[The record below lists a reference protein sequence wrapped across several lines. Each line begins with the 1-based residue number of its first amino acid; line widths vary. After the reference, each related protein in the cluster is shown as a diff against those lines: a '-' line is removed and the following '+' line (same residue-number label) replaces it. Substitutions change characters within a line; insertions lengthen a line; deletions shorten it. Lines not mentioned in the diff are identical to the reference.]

1 MEKIKKLL
9 EDKGYPDTAIAA
21 IMGNID
27 VETGGSFNH
36 KQKQRLADRKA
47 HGLFQ
52 FDPAGKLPDY
62 KRWLKANKRKDSVAS
77 QVDFFDSTIFGKDR
91 KIVGY
96 GNAEKLQEIIRTGDV
111 PEITK
116 ALSDL
121 WFRPGTPHME
131 RRLESANNL
140 FTAQDQ
146 YPAETNRLD
155 VYEVGA
161 VPEYTPASLGN
172 TLLYKVEDMFKW

>member
-1 MEKIKKLL
+1 MEKIRELL
-9 EDKGYPDTAIAA
+9 EKKGYPDTAIAA

-27 VETGGSFNH
+27 VETGGSFDY
-36 KQKQRLADRKA
+36 KQKQQQASKKA

-62 KRWLKANKRKDSVAS
+62 KRWLKGNKRKDSPEA

-111 PEITK
+111 PTITQ
-116 ALSDL
+116 ALTDL
-121 WFRPGTPHME
+121 WFRPGVPHAE
-131 RRLESANNL
+131 QRLESAQDIY
-140 FTAQDQ
+140 TAQDQ

-155 VYEVGA
+155 VYEVGQ
-161 VPEYTPASLGN
+161 VPEFKPASFSN
-172 TLLYKVEDMFKW
+172 NLLYKVEEMFK

>member
-1 MEKIKKLL
+1 MEKIRELL
-9 EDKGYPDTAIAA
+9 EKKGYPDTAIAA

-27 VETGGSFNH
+27 VETGGSFDY
-36 KQKQRLADRKA
+36 KQKQRQASKKA

-52 FDPAGKLPDY
+52 VDPAGKLPDY
-62 KRWLKANKRKDSVAS
+62 KRWLKGNKRKDSPEA

-111 PEITK
+111 PTITQ
-116 ALSDL
+116 ALTDL
-121 WFRPGTPHME
+121 WFRPGVPHAE
-131 RRLESANNL
+131 QRLESAQNL
-140 FTAQDQ
+140 YTAQDQ

-155 VYEVGA
+155 VYEVGQ
-161 VPEYTPASLGN
+161 VPEYTPASFGN
-172 TLLYKVEDMFKW
+172 NLLYKVEEMFK

>member
-9 EDKGYPDTAIAA
+9 KDKGYPDTAIAA

-27 VETGGSFNH
+27 VETGGSFSH
-36 KQKQRLADRKA
+36 KQKQRQADRKA

-62 KRWLKANKRKDSVAS
+62 KRWLKANKRKDSATA

-91 KIVGY
+91 KIIGA

-111 PEITK
+111 PTITK
-116 ALSDL
+116 ALTDL

-131 RRLESANNL
+131 RRLESANTVY
-140 FTAQDQ
+140 TAQDQ

-155 VYEVGA
+155 VYEVGQ
-161 VPEYTPASLGN
+161 VPEYTPATLGN
-172 TLLYKVEDMFKW
+172 SLLYKVEDMFK